1 MTREYAKENKYMKRY
16 YLCLRTGTHHIWH
29 CTEATMATTI
39 MRSYDFIIP
48 LDRKPRKGEIKEA

>member
-1 MTREYAKENKYMKRY
+1 MKRY

-29 CTEATMATTI
+29 CTEATMVTTI
-39 MRSYDFIIP
+39 MRGYDVIIP

>member
-1 MTREYAKENKYMKRY
+1 MNKHY
-16 YLCLRTGTHHIWH
+16 YTCLRTTPAGTAQHIWH
-29 CTEATMATTI
+29 CTEATMAATI